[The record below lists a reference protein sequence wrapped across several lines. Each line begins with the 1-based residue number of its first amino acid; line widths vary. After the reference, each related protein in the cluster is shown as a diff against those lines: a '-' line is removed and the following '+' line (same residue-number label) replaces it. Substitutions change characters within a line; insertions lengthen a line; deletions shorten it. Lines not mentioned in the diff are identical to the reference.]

1 MGIVIYTDESI
12 MQLTSFV
19 RRFGAKMSTMF
30 TAANVPL
37 VVVFASVFA
46 LSSSPAVSAVIT
58 LQSDTNVQGN
68 QDYSSVAVKFHVNSS
83 ITVSALGIFDDG
95 LNGIVNIA
103 GVPPTVLSAYLLT
116 PAGATVASMT
126 FTSGAPGVLTGD
138 YLFKSLLSPV
148 TLTAGQDYVLAG
160 YGWDVLNRE
169 HNCNVSGG
177 AGSCSTFNGGGGL
190 LTYINSPYGGGSDAP
205 GTLPTNTLGATNFF
219 AAANMRFEAS
229 AVPEPASLVLLALG
243 LTAIGF
249 SRRRQA

>member
-1 MGIVIYTDESI
+1 MHIPN
-12 MQLTSFV
+12 FV
-19 RRFGAKMSTMF
+19 RHCGGKISTRF
-30 TAANVPL
+30 TAAILPL
-37 VVVFASVFA
+37 VVVCSAVAA
-46 LSSSPAVSAVIT
+46 LSSSPAISAVIT
-58 LQSDTNVQGN
+58 LQSDTNVTGN
-68 QDYSSVAVKFHVNSS
+68 QAYSSVAVKFHVNSS
-83 ITVSALGIFDDG
+83 ITVNGLGIFDDG
-95 LNGIVNIA
+95 LNGISNIA
-103 GVPPTVLSAYLLT
+103 GIPSTVLSAYLLT
-116 PAGATVASMT
+116 SAGATVASMT
-126 FTSGAPGVLTGD
+126 FTSAAPGVLTGD

-160 YGWDVLNRE
+160 YGWNALNQE

-190 LTYINSPYGGGSDAP
+190 LTYINSPFGGGSDAP